1 MSQDKFSL
9 EWSSRWAGGVVKSK
23 MSFDNRDNRKNL
35 KDLWRSLGLYLPVF
49 QRLGEGVTAMK
60 RWM

>member
-1 MSQDKFSL
+1 MVFQMG
-9 EWSSRWAGGVVKSK
+9 RGGGVVKSK

-49 QRLGEGVTAMK
+49 QRHGEGATAMK